1 MRAHCPETAVL
12 VLTTHDVDGYL
23 AAMVEAGAAGFL
35 TKEEAPQRLVEAIRC
50 AARGDVLI
58 TGGQLARANHWREEV
73 GARWESLTERE
84 HKVLQLLAEGLDNAA
99 IAEAL
104 WVSVNTVRCHIS
116 HIYSKLGVADRAEA
130 IVFVL
135 RHESMEI

>member
-1 MRAHCPETAVL
+1 ML
-12 VLTTHDVDGYL
+12 VLTAHDRDCCL
-23 AAMVEAGAAGFL
+23 AAMVEAGAAGFVV
-35 TKEEAPQRLVEAIRC
+35 KEEAPETVVEAVRA
-50 AARGDVLI
+50 AARGEVLFS
-58 TGGQLARANHWREEV
+58 GEQRARARCWRKEV

-84 HKVLQLLAEGLDNAA
+84 RKVLQLLAEGLDNAV

-104 WVSVNTVRCHIS
+104 RVSVDTVRCHIS

-135 RHESMEI
+135 RHKLIEI

>member
-1 MRAHCPETAVL
+1 VL
-12 VLTTHDVDGYL
+12 VLTAHDVDGYL
-23 AAMVEAGAAGFL
+23 AAMVEAGAVGFVVE
-35 TKEEAPQRLVEAIRC
+35 EEAPETIVAAVRA
-50 AARGDVLI
+50 AARGEVLFSAE
-58 TGGQLARANHWREEV
+58 QLARAHHWREEV

-84 HKVLQLLAEGLDNAA
+84 REVLQLLAEGLDNAA

-130 IVFVL
+130 MVFVL
-135 RHESMEI
+135 RHKLMEI